1 MKEDILH
8 VMEISDKKRLE
19 IVDDKIRAL
28 YGHSIPMHIKKQEAE
43 PPAILYHGTTK
54 RFLSAIKEKG
64 LLPMIRQY
72 VHLSVDEETARHIVK
87 KVIFQ
92 QDSAIK
98 CKNLLKIDIF
108 CNYLCHY
115 TFPGKTNSRFSFAVL
130 TRFIIVLI
138 SVGSLSVSLNDGK
151 NLVMWSGI
159 FLSY

>member
-54 RFLSAIKEKG
+54 RFLSEIKEKG

-72 VHLSVDEETARHIVK
+72 VHLSVDTETAMQVAK

-92 QDSAIK
+92 QVFAIK

-108 CNYLCHY
+108 CNY
-115 TFPGKTNSRFSFAVL
+115 TFPGKTNSRFSFAVS
-130 TRFIIVLI
+130 TSFIIVLI
-138 SVGSLSVSLNDGK
+138 SVGALSVSLNDGK

-159 FLSY
+159 FLLH